1 MIFGRSKGVVGLDI
15 GSATVKL
22 VELKERKGGQF
33 TLQRI
38 GVEPL
43 SPEAIVDG
51 SIMDSSLV
59 VDAIQ
64 KLNDQTG
71 VKNAS
76 YATSVSG
83 HSVIIKKIELPAMEP
98 EELAESIQWEA
109 EQHIPFD
116 INDVRL
122 DYVTL
127 SDSDPGLEN
136 MEVLLVAVKREKVND
151 YVSVISQSGK
161 SPNLVDVDAFAIQN
175 AYQLNYDVDPL
186 KVVALINMG
195 AGVTS
200 INVIA
205 RGQSVF
211 WRDISFGGNQ
221 FTEALQREFNLSFDQ
236 AELLKRG
243 ESVGSYSANDARK
256 VLDAISAEMAN
267 EIQKTF
273 DFFGATSSEGPVDEL
288 MLSGGC
294 SLTPNL
300 QEVLRE
306 RFGVPTEL
314 LNPFRKIQFKD
325 SDFSREWLES
335 IAPMLAVSVGLAVRK
350 VGDDE
355 SVDGLIHINLLSE
368 GRRPVVA
375 RKTRPKINIGDQ
387 DPSLYFLAGG
397 LAIGL
402 AVSGGWWTI
411 KNSKIKAVDAD
422 IRVAQREVDELRPI
436 LKEVN
441 DFKAKQR
448 ELERKIKVI
457 NDLTLKQEGPVHIMD
472 RVSRAL
478 PDLVWLRTMNFRGR
492 DVDLVG
498 TAFNTNAIASFI
510 ENLDKVPEFREP
522 DTKDITRGRGGG
534 AYNFRISFRFD
545 QRAAPKKEDPAAAG
559 TAPAAAAASAAP

>member
-1 MIFGRSKGVVGLDI
+1 MIFNRSKGIVGLDI

-22 VELKERKGGQF
+22 VELKERKGGQY

-76 YATSVSG
+76 FGTSVSG
-83 HSVIIKKIELPAMEP
+83 HSVIIKKIELPAMDP
-98 EELAESIQWEA
+98 AELAESIQWEA

-127 SDSDPGLEN
+127 SEDDPGLEN

-161 SPNLVDVDAFAIQN
+161 SPSLVDVDAFAIQN
-175 AYQLNYDVDPL
+175 AYQLNYDLDPL

-195 AGVTS
+195 AGVTN

-243 ESVGSYSANDARK
+243 ESVGTYTGNDARK
-256 VLDAISAEMAN
+256 VLDAVSAEMAN

-294 SLTPNL
+294 ALTPNL

-314 LNPFRKIQFKD
+314 LNPFRRIHFKE
-325 SDFSREWLES
+325 SDFNREWLDS
-335 IAPMLAVSVGLAVRK
+335 IAPMLAVSVGLGVRK
-350 VGDDE
+350 VGDAEVSD
-355 SVDGLIHINLLSE
+355 VLTRINLLSE

-375 RKTRPKINIGDQ
+375 RKTRAKINLGDQ
-387 DPSLYFLAGG
+387 DPSLYILAGG
-397 LAIGL
+397 LAVGSL
-402 AVSGGWWTI
+402 VALVWWFI
-411 KNSKIKAVDAD
+411 LNQEIKAVNAE
-422 IRVAQREVDELRPI
+422 IRVAEREVAELRPI

-457 NDLTLKQEGPVHIMD
+457 SDLTLKQEGPVQIMD

-478 PDLVWLRTMNFRGR
+478 PDLVWLNSMNFRGR
-492 DVDLVG
+492 TVDLNGV
-498 TAFNTNAIASFI
+498 AFNTNAIASFI

-522 DTKDITRGRGGG
+522 DTKDISRSGGG
-534 AYNFRISFRFD
+534 SYSFRISFGFD
-545 QRAAPKKEDPAAAG
+545 QTQPKTPQDEAAAPEAAV
-559 TAPAAAAASAAP
+559 AAAAP